1 MHLFLMHKRVRLKAF
16 TPLKVQEKPIFHT
29 CPDEGTALE
38 YGFFDTYL
46 VSQVTNIGCKPA
58 GRVVTALIFSK
69 YQNLPVS

>member
-1 MHLFLMHKRVRLKAF
+1 MDLRVI
-16 TPLKVQEKPIFHT
+16 TVKVLNNYEKPIFHT

-46 VSQVTNIGCKPA
+46 VSQVTNIGCKPV
-58 GRVVTALIFSK
+58 GRGVTALIFSK